1 MATNDNYRI
10 QAMNRKQA
18 EREARRE
25 TMGNDYKFDN
35 LNGGRIRPEYL
46 DELEKAQKDS
56 YNHTV
61 ELSDGFK
68 DWLDNAY
75 KNQREE
81 RQEVARRVWES
92 MQPSRKQLSDLDQD
106 MHEQGNQRNINL
118 RKNEMRERYRQSL
131 FPDAEIERRRDENE
145 SKRHPMDV
153 AMREKLREKNAH

>member
-1 MATNDNYRI
+1 MSIGYGA
-10 QAMNRKQA
+10 
-18 EREARRE
+18 
-25 TMGNDYKFDN
+25 KFDN
-35 LNGGRIRPEYL
+35 LNGGRISPEYL

-92 MQPSRKQLSDLDQD
+92 MQPKKKELDPLDQA
-106 MHEQGNQRNINL
+106 MHEYG
-118 RKNEMRERYRQSL
+118 EMRNYHIRENKGKAHAETLL
-131 FPDAEIERRRDENE
+131 FPEEEIERRREKKNAD
-145 SKRHPMDV
+145 RHPMDV
-153 AMREKLREKNAH
+153 LMRRQLEERKRQKGGF